1 MTLDIAIDKLLYSA
15 YEFADSALKRLP
27 ITLLIALS
35 PGVCIGILMFR
46 NAAPEFQMTNE
57 MPRHLLPRMMPTTT
71 GITIASLAA
80 ILAAYLIISVV
91 RKRSEEIP
99 VMDTVA
105 TLNRFATILLAFPL
119 FLSLG
124 INTLPAEHPFVVI
137 VLSLAIAAIVGWYAY
152 RFPAISMG
160 IPLWAQ
166 RHGIAIAIATL
177 SLAVLIRIAAGT
189 GPVLPSIWLAMGAV
203 PVFLLSRH
211 HIRQIWIGIAIAI
224 VYLLY
229 PGIHGMVINDL
240 HSLSIAGPLML
251 WSLYFIEVRKFALY
265 FTSLGVLLFIRDD
278 LSLAMF
284 FVGLYIFSRDK
295 DLRIGPAAIGI
306 CVGYFVVSRLFFPF
320 REGVADYNDFF
331 KALLV
336 RNYSPAMSFAITAMT
351 NPMFLIK
358 HGMLEY
364 KIIYLLLMLAPVLML
379 PLLGGKRLITCAYGF
394 LLTSLVSRRSLCDI
408 ESEFTTFLYPFFFAI
423 VPAVLP
429 KIGEYRFVSW
439 FRLDS
444 KRLVTALT
452 AALLASAICFSYSS
466 RGITGYKETDSDN
479 ETSSVEAAASV
490 NMRKM
495 HNQFVTEK
503 HKHFQSL
510 FHEI

>member
-1 MTLDIAIDKLLYSA
+1 MTVDTAIDKMLISA
-15 YEFADSALKRLP
+15 YEFTDSALKRLP

-57 MPRHLLPRMMPTTT
+57 MPGYLLPRMMPTTT
-71 GITIASLAA
+71 GITIASLAV
-80 ILAAYLIISVV
+80 ILATYLVISIF
-91 RKRSEEIP
+91 RKRSGQIP
-99 VMDTVA
+99 VLDTVA
-105 TLNRFATILLAFPL
+105 TLNRFATILLTLPL

-124 INTLPAEHPFVVI
+124 IDTLPAEHPFV
-137 VLSLAIAAIVGWYAY
+137 AIVISLVIASIVGGYTY
-152 RFPAISMG
+152 RFPAISMR
-160 IPLWAQ
+160 IPLWSQ
-166 RHGIAIAIATL
+166 QHSITIAIAIL
-177 SLAVLIRIAAGT
+177 CLARLIRIATGT
-189 GPVLPSIWLAMGAV
+189 GHVLPSIWLALGAV

-211 HIRQIWIGIAIAI
+211 HIKQIWIGAAIVA

-229 PGIHGMVINDL
+229 PGIHGMVISDL

-251 WSLYFIEVRKFALY
+251 WSLYFIEVRKFGLY
-265 FTSLGVLLFIRDD
+265 FVSLGVLLFVRSD

-284 FVGLYIFSRDK
+284 FVGLYIFSREK

-306 CVGYFVVSRLFFPF
+306 CVVYFVVSRLFVTSW
-320 REGVADYNDFF
+320 EGVADYNNFF
-331 KALLV
+331 NALQV
-336 RNYSPAMSFAITAMT
+336 QNYPPAMSFAITAMT

-364 KIIYLLLMLAPVLML
+364 KVVYLLLMLAPVMML
-379 PLLGGKRLITCAYGF
+379 PLLGGQRLITCGYGF
-394 LLTSLVSRRSLCDI
+394 LLTSLVSRRSVCDI
-408 ESEFTTFLYPFFFAI
+408 ESEFTTLLYPFFFAI

-444 KRLVTALT
+444 ERLVMAMT
-452 AALLASAICFSYSS
+452 AALLATAICFSYCYG
-466 RGITGYKETDSDN
+466 GIPGYKAPDSDN
-479 ETSSVEAAASV
+479 ETSSVGAAALM

-495 HNQFVTEK
+495 HNQSVTKK
-503 HKHFQSL
+503 HKHFQRR